1 MTVESVT
8 YINTLDETRPAG
20 GDKISEGDNH
30 IRNIKRSLKETYP
43 NVDGEVR
50 ATDEEMNFLVGL
62 TEPIKDSLD
71 GGSQDITDIQDELAK
86 KADIKYVDDQDA
98 LKADITY
105 VDDELAKKADK
116 TYVDNELAKKAD
128 ITYVD
133 DQDALK
139 ADKSDT
145 YTKAD
150 IDVMIAEASS
160 KGGSMI
166 KVVQQPVTAGDFQVE
181 GMEQTYKAIVSVG
194 LQTKKLVVPDG
205 KIFVFEY
212 MYGVSKNGGTLRVNF
227 GDVFIDG
234 VDLYSNAAGSWD
246 FTETSSI
253 TWPGNDRGPLIRVE
267 ESFEI
272 KNMNCYVADCEI
284 RLAGFFAEA

>member
-8 YINTLDETRPAG
+8 YISTLDETRPSG
-20 GDKISEGDNH
+20 GDRISEGDNH

-50 ATDEEMNFLVGL
+50 ASDEEMNFLVGL

-86 KADIKYVDDQDA
+86 KADK
-98 LKADITY
+98 TY
-105 VDDELAKKADK
+105 VDDELAKKADI
-116 TYVDNELAKKAD
+116 TYVDDGLAEKAD

-139 ADKSDT
+139 ADKGDT
-145 YTKAD
+145 YTKAEVD
-150 IDVMIAEASS
+150 AMIEYAASR
-160 KGGSMI
+160 GGSMI
-166 KVVQQPVTAGDFQVE
+166 KVVQQPATAGDFQVE
-181 GMEQTYKAIVSVG
+181 GMEQNYKATVAVG
-194 LQTKKLVVPDG
+194 TQTKKLVVPDG
-205 KIFVFEY
+205 KVFVFEY
-212 MYGVSKNGGTLRVNF
+212 MYGVSKNGGTLRINF

-234 VDLYSNAAGSWD
+234 VDVYSNAAGSWD
-246 FTETSSI
+246 FTETSAI
-253 TWPGNDRGPLIRVE
+253 VWPGNDRGPMIRVE
-267 ESFEI
+267 ESFEV
-272 KNMNCYVADCEI
+272 KNMTCYVADCEI

>member
-30 IRNIKRSLKETYP
+30 IRNIKRSIKETYP

-50 ATDEEMNFLVGL
+50 ASDEEMNYLVGL

-86 KADIKYVDDQDA
+86 KADKDYVDG
-98 LKADITY
+98 
-105 VDDELAKKADK
+105 
-116 TYVDNELAKKAD
+116 ELAKKAD

-139 ADKSDT
+139 ADKTDT
-145 YTKAD
+145 YTKAEVD
-150 IDVMIAEASS
+150 EMIDYAASR
-160 KGGSMI
+160 GGSMI

-181 GMEQTYKAIVSVG
+181 GREQNYRAQVPVG
-194 LQTKKLVVPDG
+194 TQTKKLVVPDG
-205 KIFVFEY
+205 KVFVFEY
-212 MYGVSKNGGTLRVNF
+212 MYGVSKNGGTLRINF

-234 VDLYSNAAGSWD
+234 VDVYSNAVGSWD
-246 FTETSSI
+246 FTETSAI

-267 ESFEI
+267 ESFEV